1 MKKTAAIPNSRTA
14 LFAAVFCLL
23 AETAALLI
31 SCASAPPKTTSQ
43 LKLNFTLP
51 LQNPHSE
58 KIAGFLAEST
68 SLLPDKIPDA
78 PSALLYPSMI
88 VMGRGIAVTDTSVLY
103 PDSRFGKLIPP
114 VDFSQSFFI
123 DIKTGN
129 LILAFRQLSS
139 SYSLL
144 AIDIRGGKIGGT
156 AINFQTPA
164 GQAKDIE
171 TARNQF
177 HSVLANCSRVKVS
190 TLSGN
195 SLVAQ
200 GARRFTPTAADGAP
214 PFDLV
219 WEGVCSAPV
228 FYVAAYQ
235 GKDDGT
241 GNLDI
246 PPASVKA
253 VRRNY
258 QFVLIFPPDEAALAS
273 WIRSERLYPD
283 GYSIVDGRDK
293 EGYFKTGY
301 DREGYDRFGWS
312 SRTRYAGKVSY
323 VFPDTPAARAGLK
336 AGDVITAL
344 EGEPLLS
351 GHSLS
356 RAGSSRVP
364 GDAVRLRIRSP
375 QGTDR
380 ELPVGIAPR
389 LDIPE
394 KGYLGFSYDNI
405 EWGSADA
412 VNKKGETWSGSARG
426 GRQGF
431 GVHTRTDGSRFI
443 GTFRDDAA
451 EGVCMEIFS
460 SGDIEVQEWRRGE
473 RVASWPA
480 SGRIVSPAQG
490 WVYVGTQAADG
501 FAHGRGDAIAV
512 DGSRRIEGGR
522 FDRGRFVEGTMVQGD
537 GTRLV
542 GAFSDGKLVAGTIA
556 GADGSRYEGPLAD
569 GLPEGRGKI
578 TTADSTTYVG
588 GFRAGLYE
596 GAGVIQRPNGEKYE
610 GEFKAGKPHGT
621 GIYFNGTA
629 VERCEYYEGQ
639 RIDQAYLI
647 RVENEKQLEALRIER
662 ERIAKEKA
670 DQAEQQ
676 RIAAERAAAA
686 QKASSERSSNNL
698 IAGLF
703 GVGTALA
710 GGSIGLNAVD
720 SVRLGAAAATDVAK
734 GDAAMSG
741 TKATGQSIAQSAAGP
756 SGGSGR
762 TAAKKKKPHT
772 ITFNGKT
779 NHEVTA
785 EIDRPFFTRYDYPDG
800 SWFELSP
807 KGIGKIYYSTNANGG
822 KNTDPPMPMS
832 WGVQLTTEGEIEERS
847 GFMRLYIIL
856 SAKDSGD
863 TEDKA
868 EMLELGDGHASGWK
882 MRPLP
887 TP

>member
-114 VDFSQSFFI
+114 WTFP
-123 DIKTGN
+123 N
-129 LILAFRQLSS
+129 PSS
-139 SYSLL
+139 SISRP
-144 AIDIRGGKIGGT
+144 ATSSWRSVSCRVPTHCSPSISGWKKPGT

-312 SRTRYAGKVSY
+312 SRTRYAGKFRTC
-323 VFPDTPAARAGLK
+323 FPTRPARGRSESRRRDHRARRR
-336 AGDVITAL
+336 TAL
-344 EGEPLLS
+344 ERAFAEPRRIIPRSWRCRKIADPLAAGNRS
-351 GHSLS
+351 GT
-356 RAGSSRVP
+356 AC
-364 GDAVRLRIRSP
+364 GDSP
-375 QGTDR
+375 QAR
-380 ELPVGIAPR
+380 H
-389 LDIPE
+389 PE

-522 FDRGRFVEGTMVQGD
+522 FDRAGSSKVPWSKATGRGWSAPSRTASSSPAPSPGPTAAATKVLSRTACPKAAERSRPP
-537 GTRLV
+537 TRLPTSAV
-542 GAFSDGKLVAGTIA
+542 SARA
-556 GADGSRYEGPLAD
+556 
-569 GLPEGRGKI
+569 
-578 TTADSTTYVG
+578 ST
-588 GFRAGLYE
+588 RSWRHPA
-596 GAGVIQRPNGEKYE
+596 AQRREIRR
-610 GEFKAGKPHGT
+610 EFKAGKPHGT

-741 TKATGQSIAQSAAGP
+741 TKATGQSIAQSRGIAAQPQGGAAAGP

-762 TAAKKKKPHT
+762 TAAKKKNP
-772 ITFNGKT
+772 
-779 NHEVTA
+779 
-785 EIDRPFFTRYDYPDG
+785 
-800 SWFELSP
+800 
-807 KGIGKIYYSTNANGG
+807 
-822 KNTDPPMPMS
+822 
-832 WGVQLTTEGEIEERS
+832 
-847 GFMRLYIIL
+847 IL
-856 SAKDSGD
+856 SLSTA
-863 TEDKA
+863 
-868 EMLELGDGHASGWK
+868 
-882 MRPLP
+882 RPTTRSP
-887 TP
+887 RR